1 MNGDA
6 SMKITIRQIEG
17 FLAVAECG
25 QFSQASRR
33 LNTAQPALSQA
44 IKELEAELAVR
55 LFDRTTRRVE
65 LTEAGE
71 EFRAAAAKIMEDLT
85 QAVGNAK
92 GVAERR
98 RGKLRI
104 AAPPLLA
111 AAVLPQAITEYK
123 ALYPD
128 ITVELSDVGTE
139 EIVESVRSGKA
150 DCGLGTFPPIDD
162 GIQHLALVRDRLMV
176 FCAKDHAFVEK
187 QALCWSELVAQ
198 PVITL
203 TRQSGIRLLTEVG
216 FETAQ
221 LLFRPAYEVTQVST
235 AIALVEAGLGVAVLP
250 TYAAAAVQDRKVV
263 TRPLREPDLAREISL
278 IQSSTR
284 SAVPALTGF
293 VPILRRVAQQ
303 LAPYRDG

>member
-1 MNGDA
+1 
-6 SMKITIRQIEG
+6 MKITLRQIEG
-17 FLAVAECG
+17 FLAVAEHG
-25 QFSQASRR
+25 HFSQASRR

-44 IKELEAELAVR
+44 IKDLEAELAVR

-71 EFRAAAAKIMEDLT
+71 EFRASALKIMEDLG
-85 QAVGNAK
+85 QAVENAK

-98 RGKLRI
+98 RGRLRI

-111 AAVLPQAITEYK
+111 AAVLPQAIAEYK

-128 ITVELSDVGTE
+128 IAVELSDVGTE
-139 EIVESVRSGKA
+139 EIVDSVRNGKA

-162 GIQHLALVRDRLMV
+162 GIQRLPLVRDRLMA
-176 FCAKDHAFVEK
+176 FCAKDNPFAEK
-187 QALCWSELVAQ
+187 AVVRWSELVAQ

-216 FETAQ
+216 FETAE
-221 LLFRPAYEVTQVST
+221 LPFKPAFEVTQVST

-250 TYAAAAVQDRKVV
+250 TYAAAAIQDRKVAA
-263 TRPLREPDLAREISL
+263 RPLSEPDLAREISL
-278 IQSSTR
+278 IQSSMR
-284 SAVPALTGF
+284 SSMPALSAF
-293 VPILRRVAQQ
+293 LPIVRRVAQQ
-303 LAPYRDG
+303 LAPYREG